1 MDSKTL
7 EDKMTKETIIT
18 EAKSLFSTKTIILVI
33 VGSLILMSCSSVKET
48 TTTTTTQRDSTVAPP
63 VIDGTVDADN
73 ENNAFQEWAYGT
85 INYQRGLIDSLRR
98 QTGDTVYL
106 DAKLP
111 PLKPF
116 IYEAEGST
124 VTQNGDSVK
133 VSFKKESNK
142 KGQFTFKIVPAK
154 VTVTINDTH
163 TTETKEYQ
171 PPWYEKVWNKFKVF
185 ISVLIAFG
193 IGIVVGS
200 FLPNIRSR
208 FGI

>member
-1 MDSKTL
+1 MKTIL
-7 EDKMTKETIIT
+7 LSALFIFCLLYLTGCGSTKETI
-18 EAKSLFSTKTIILVI
+18 
-33 VGSLILMSCSSVKET
+33 
-48 TTTTTTQRDSTVAPP
+48 TTTTTQRDSTVAPP

-73 ENNAFQEWAYGT
+73 DDTAFQEWAYGT

-98 QTGDTVYL
+98 ETGDTVYL

-116 IYEAEGST
+116 IYEAQGST

-133 VSFKKESNK
+133 VSFKKEANK
-142 KGQFTFKIVPAK
+142 KGQFTFKVVPAK
-154 VTVTINDTH
+154 VTITINDTH

-171 PPWYEKVWNKFKVF
+171 PPWYVKLWERFKVF
-185 ISVLIAFG
+185 ISVIIAFC
-193 IGIVVGS
+193 IGVVIGF